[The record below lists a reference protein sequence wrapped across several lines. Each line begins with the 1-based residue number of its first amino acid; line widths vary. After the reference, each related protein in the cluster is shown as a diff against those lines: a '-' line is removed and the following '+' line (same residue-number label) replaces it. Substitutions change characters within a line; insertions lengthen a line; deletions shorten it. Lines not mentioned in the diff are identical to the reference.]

1 MVAEFFYSS
10 FNFDK
15 RFCVVRNGFTDVGAQ
30 IGVCFPVDFTESL
43 LALLFFKGDT
53 IFQKF
58 SSSKLIKNSLGG
70 GISSS
75 F

>member
-43 LALLFFKGDT
+43 LALLSFFNVIQFFKN
-53 IFQKF
+53 FQVQ
-58 SSSKLIKNSLGG
+58 N
-70 GISSS
+70 
-75 F
+75 